1 MKRLGISV
9 EGATEREFVH
19 QVLRPHL
26 EKYQIFVTAID
37 IEGNVSLDKIR
48 RALPPLLGAFDFV
61 STFYDF
67 YGFKKREKRTV
78 GQLEHAIHELAEH
91 SQKLIPYVQ
100 QYEFEAL
107 IFAAPEC
114 AVEWMEGKEEQL
126 TQMRHAVRQ
135 AGSPEKVND
144 SLETSPSHRLKKLFP
159 RYDKKLHGSEI
170 IDLAGLEAVRSKC
183 SRFDNWVSKLESLG
197 SKQ

>member
-19 QVLRPHL
+19 LVLRPHL
-26 EKYQIFVTAID
+26 EKYQLSVTAID
-37 IEGNVSLDKIR
+37 IKGNVSLDRIKGV
-48 RALPPLLGAFDFV
+48 LPALLGEFDFV
-61 STFYDF
+61 STMYDYYQF
-67 YGFKKREKRTV
+67 GRRGSSTIDE
-78 GQLEHAIHELAEH
+78 LEIAIGKLAETTR
-91 SQKLIPYVQ
+91 LIPYIQ

-107 IFAAPEC
+107 IFAVPES
-114 AVEWMEGKEEQL
+114 AVEWLEGATQQL
-126 TQMRHAVRQ
+126 TEMQNVVQ
-135 AGSPEKVND
+135 KAGTPERVND
-144 SLETSPSHRLKKLFP
+144 SFETSPSHRLKKLFP

-183 SRFDNWVSKLESLG
+183 LRFNTWVSKLELLG

>member
-9 EGATEREFVH
+9 EGATEREFVNH
-19 QVLRPHL
+19 VLRPHFV
-26 EKYQIFVTAID
+26 KYDLDVTAID
-37 IEGNVSLDKIR
+37 IRGNVSLDKIK
-48 RALPPLLGAFDFV
+48 ATLPALLGSHDYV
-61 STFYDF
+61 STFYDY

-78 GQLEHAIHELAEH
+78 EQLEQAIHGLAEN

-126 TQMRHAVRQ
+126 TQMRHAVQQ

-144 SLETSPSHRLKKLFP
+144 RLETSPSHRLKKLFP
-159 RYDKKLHGSEI
+159 RYDKKLHGPDI
-170 IDLAGLEAVRSKC
+170 VDLAGLPLIRHQC
-183 SRFDNWVSKLESLG
+183 RRFDAWMSTLEKL
-197 SKQ
+197 